1 MTERSDVTTLSDE
14 LMAELLTAF
23 AASQHWIDLTHYHQ
37 VANEIIRQCLT
48 VRFHGFIQT
57 QLSY

>member
-1 MTERSDVTTLSDE
+1 
-14 LMAELLTAF
+14 
-23 AASQHWIDLTHYHQ
+23 LTHYHQ